1 MGFAG
6 GDVNTYRYAQNSPIN
21 LFDLSGESTFSEYS
35 IQTRIQAFV
44 TAAEECLGKA
54 VFTVIGEVGVYLL
67 FNANG
72 IPIYPGGDANVYAGQ
87 VGPGKNGLRN
97 FAVRFSEHVR
107 AGKIFGETK
116 SFAVPEEFIR
126 KNPNALR
133 TIEQLLMDAFGGK
146 ASLANIRNAS
156 RRLFCQ

>member
-1 MGFAG
+1 
-6 GDVNTYRYAQNSPIN
+6 
-21 LFDLSGESTFSEYS
+21 
-35 IQTRIQAFV
+35 
-44 TAAEECLGKA
+44 
-54 VFTVIGEVGVYLL
+54 L